1 MKPLLRIVLV
11 ALLAAFSV
19 ATASAAETAR
29 AAPNIVFIFADDLG
43 YGDLGCYGARDIKT
57 PHIDRLAR
65 EGTRFTSFH
74 VAQAVCTASRAALL
88 TGCYANRVGM
98 AGALNHTS
106 TTGLN
111 PSEKMLS
118 ELLKTQGYATA
129 IHGKWHLGHREPF
142 LPTRRG
148 FDEWFGIPYSND
160 NGPLHPV
167 TRGIPSLPLHENEKV
182 VELDPDQSQFTRRI
196 TERAV
201 KFIERNKEKPFF
213 LYVPHIMPHVPI
225 FASAKFKG
233 TSGRGLYGDVVQE
246 LDWSVGEILTALR
259 KHGLDER
266 TLVVFTSDNGPFL
279 SYGEHAGSAGP
290 LREGKLTTFGG
301 GVDVPCVMRW
311 PGRVPAGRVTDELVT
326 TMDLYVSFARL
337 AGSPLPTTKIDGKDL
352 TPFLLGEKGAKG
364 RDSFWFYSG
373 EELQAVRVGD
383 WKLHLPHEYLTV
395 AAVPGKGGK
404 PSNWENMKPQAIEV
418 SGIRGIASR
427 HGYRVEKIALA
438 LYDLKHD
445 PGETRDVAGAH
456 PEIVAR
462 LQAEVAKARADLGD
476 SLTGVRATHAR
487 PAGVVG
493 GAASQVKKPSVP
505 SK

>member
-1 MKPLLRIVLV
+1 MKKLLTLL
-11 ALLAAFSV
+11 ALLALVS
-19 ATASAAETAR
+19 AR
-29 AAPNIVFIFADDLG
+29 AAEQPNIVFILADDLG
-43 YGDLGCYGARDIKT
+43 YGDLSCYGAKDIDT

-65 EGTRFTSFH
+65 EGTRFTSCY

-106 TTGLN
+106 NTGLHHL
-111 PSEKMLS
+111 EKLLS
-118 ELLKTQGYATA
+118 ELLRARGYATA
-129 IHGKWHLGHREPF
+129 IYGKWHLGHREPF

-160 NGPLHPV
+160 NGPLHPT
-167 TRGIPSLPLHENEKV
+167 TRGIPSLPLYENEKV

-196 TERAV
+196 TERSV
-201 KFIERNKEKPFF
+201 QFIERNRDKPFF

-233 TSGRGLYGDVVQE
+233 TSRRGLYGDVVQE
-246 LDWSVGEILTALR
+246 LDWSVGEIMAALR
-259 KHGLDER
+259 KHGLDQR

-279 SYGEHAGSAGP
+279 SYGEHAGSSGP

-301 GVDVPCVMRW
+301 GVDVPCLMRW
-311 PGRVPAGRVTDELVT
+311 PARVPAGRVTDELVT
-326 TMDLYVSFARL
+326 TMDLFVSFVRL
-337 AGSPLPTTKIDGKDL
+337 AGASLPSAKIDGMDL

-364 RDSFWFYSG
+364 RDAFWFYSG
-373 EELQAVRVGD
+373 EELHAVRVGD

-395 AAVPGKGGK
+395 AAAPGRGGK

-427 HGYRVEKIALA
+427 HGYRVEKMGLA

-445 PGETRDVAGAH
+445 PGETHDVAGAN
-456 PEIVAR
+456 PEIVAH
-462 LQAEVAKARADLGD
+462 LQAEVARARADLGD
-476 SLTGVRATHAR
+476 SLTGVRPTHAR
-487 PAGVVG
+487 AAGNVAIPASPTG
-493 GAASQVKKPSVP
+493 KPGTP

>member
-1 MKPLLRIVLV
+1 MILLTRLFF
-11 ALLAAFSV
+11 LLALVGAPAFA
-19 ATASAAETAR
+19 ATP
-29 AAPNIVFIFADDLG
+29 PNIVFIFADDLG
-43 YGDLGCYGARDIKT
+43 YGDLGCYGAKDIKT

-65 EGTRFTSFH
+65 EGTQFTSFY

-88 TGCYANRVGM
+88 TGCYSNRVGM

-106 TTGLN
+106 TTGLH
-111 PSEKMLS
+111 PDERLLS
-118 ELLKTQGYATA
+118 ELLRSQGYATA
-129 IHGKWHLGHREPF
+129 IYGKWHLGHREPF

-167 TRGIPSLPLHENEKV
+167 IRGIPSLPLYENESV

-201 KFIERNKEKPFF
+201 QFIEQHQAQPFF

-225 FASAKFKG
+225 FASAKFLG

-246 LDWSVGEILTALR
+246 LDWSVGEIMAALR
-259 KHGLDER
+259 AHGLDAR

-290 LREGKLTTFGG
+290 LREGKLTAFGG
-301 GVDVPCVMRW
+301 GVDVPCLLRW
-311 PGRVPAGRVTDELVT
+311 PGHVPAGRVTDELVT
-326 TMDLYVSFARL
+326 TMDLYASFAHL
-337 AGSPLPTTKIDGKDL
+337 AGAPLPPAKIDGLDL
-352 TPFLLGEKGAKG
+352 TPFLLGEPGAKA
-364 RDSFWFYSG
+364 RDTFWFYSG

-383 WKLHLPHEYLTV
+383 WKLHVPHEYLTV
-395 AAVPGKGGK
+395 AGEPGKGGK
-404 PSNWENMKPQAIEV
+404 PSNWANMKPMDIEV

-427 HGYRVEKIALA
+427 HGYRVEKIGLA
-438 LYDLKHD
+438 LYDVRHD
-445 PGETRDVAGAH
+445 PGETRDLAGAH
-456 PEIVAR
+456 PEIVER

-476 SLTGVRATHAR
+476 ALTGVPSTNAR
-487 PAGVVG
+487 PAGHVA
-493 GAASQVKKPSVP
+493 GAASQNGKPASP
-505 SK
+505 PK